1 MFQAAKTWFAKIKA
15 TRLIIAEKLELKAEI
30 ILVAGAVSISTPLTI
45 LNATAGSCA
54 LTLADGAHGQV
65 KTIVMTTAGGTMT
78 MTPSHLGAY
87 GGAKTT
93 VAFDAVGETWVGIF
107 YGSQWYTI
115 GTATATVG

>member
-1 MFQAAKTWFAKIKA
+1 MFQGAKAWLSKIKA
-15 TRLIIAEKLELKAEI
+15 TRLIIGEKLELKAETI
-30 ILVAGAVSISTPLTI
+30 KVAGAVSVSTPLTI
-45 LNATAGSCA
+45 LDATAGSCA
-54 LTLADGAHGQV
+54 LTLADGYQGQV
-65 KTIVMTTAGGTMT
+65 KTIIMMTAGGTMT

-93 VAFDAVGETWVGIF
+93 VAFDAVGKTWVGIF